1 LYAILVLQC
10 KIPPHYVLD
19 EIENYEINA
28 LMKYNFLNSKES
40 WEQTRLIAYLIAQ
53 VNSKKHLELNDI
65 IKFKWDEE
73 ESETE
78 IVSKEEREEL
88 IKKANQYLIK
98 NE

>member
-1 LYAILVLQC
+1 
-10 KIPPHYVLD
+10 
-19 EIENYEINA
+19 
-28 LMKYNFLNSKES
+28 MKYNFLNSKES